1 MALRN
6 SDARYGGVAIALH
19 WLVAALVV
27 TQFVLASLA
36 EAAEESGSL
45 MGQIMWLARHKSV
58 GITILCVAA
67 VRIAWRLANPV
78 PAYPAGMPGW
88 QRVAASGAHWALY
101 GLLFALPLT
110 GWAMSSAANFPVSV
124 FGLFTLPDFV
134 AADDGLKQLLADV
147 HEVLAEALFVL
158 ALVHI
163 LAALKHQF
171 IDRDGTLARMFGAGG
186 TR

>member
-6 SDARYGGVAIALH
+6 SAARYGGVAIALH
-19 WLVAALVV
+19 WGVAALIV

-45 MGQIMWLARHKSV
+45 MGQVMWLARHKSV
-58 GITILCVAA
+58 GITILGLAV
-67 VRIAWRLANPV
+67 VRIAWRLSNPV
-78 PAYPAGMPGW
+78 PAHPAGMPGW
-88 QRVAASGAHWALY
+88 QRLAASATHWALY
-101 GLLFALPLT
+101 ALLFALPLT

-134 AADDGLKQLLADV
+134 AADDGLKHTLAEV
-147 HEVLAEALFVL
+147 HEVLATALFALAVL
-158 ALVHI
+158 HL

-171 IDRDGTLARMFGAGG
+171 IDRDGALARMFGAGG
-186 TR
+186 SR